1 MTNIASGTSD
11 HTRFVIDAGAV
22 PIFIRL
28 LNSPHEDVR
37 EQAAWAL
44 GNVAGDSVPC
54 RDMVLS
60 LGALP
65 ALLQVSQTFHENS
78 RLTTI
83 RNVTWTLSN
92 LCRGKPA
99 PDFEVVRP
107 ALPLLARLLFSAD
120 PETITDACW
129 ALSYISDG
137 PDYRIQAVLN
147 AGVAPRLVELLGASS
162 SSIQTPA
169 LRTVGNIVTGD
180 DSQTQ
185 FIINLNALSALLWLL
200 DNPKKNIRKE
210 ACWTISNITAGT
222 AEQIQAVI
230 KADIFPKL
238 IEMLSTTEFDIQ
250 KEAAWAISNATSGG
264 TNEQI
269 LYLVHS
275 NVIPPICSL
284 LHVSDVKV
292 VTVALEGLENMLK
305 AANQLGQLDRVVEI
319 ISDCGGAQA
328 IEDLQTHENK
338 IVYNRALKLLETY
351 LGAEEEDED
360 DALAGGFFNPPAAPG
375 AQGGFG
381 MPPAP
386 PSAGGFNA
394 FGAPP
399 AGGGF
404 KY

>member
-1 MTNIASGTSD
+1 MADQDQGKGSQRLAQFKKGVDHAEARRSRSETTIQIRKQNKDEMLAKRRQMVSKDASGAETGAIFHTSAFTGNTD
-11 HTRFVIDAGAV
+11 V
-22 PIFIRL
+22 P
-28 LNSPHEDVR
+28 
-37 EQAAWAL
+37 
-44 GNVAGDSVPC
+44 
-54 RDMVLS
+54 
-60 LGALP
+60 
-65 ALLQVSQTFHENS
+65 
-78 RLTTI
+78 
-83 RNVTWTLSN
+83 
-92 LCRGKPA
+92 
-99 PDFEVVRP
+99 
-107 ALPLLARLLFSAD
+107 
-120 PETITDACW
+120 
-129 ALSYISDG
+129 
-137 PDYRIQAVLN
+137 
-147 AGVAPRLVELLGASS
+147 SS
-162 SSIQTPA
+162 
-169 LRTVGNIVTGD
+169 
-180 DSQTQ
+180 
-185 FIINLNALSALLWLL
+185 
-200 DNPKKNIRKE
+200 
-210 ACWTISNITAGT
+210 GT
-222 AEQIQAVI
+222 ARMMSEATRQQIAEHRANIFTDDPMKQYIQAVI